1 MGDSNAWDM
10 LVAEEPIERKK
21 SASPS
26 TSRVES
32 QVVKLDEAELHALG
46 LDKEDIAEE
55 AERRRKSRSKSPAIE
70 SLRKVSSHML
80 QKFGTFM
87 KKKDPAMPFYKTA
100 DIEAIPL
107 DSLCQRPKEF
117 FQEPKPFS
125 FRDLGKILVP
135 PLDVR
140 QEKCAYL
147 FRGASF
153 NDEAEQLEGTNE
165 LIRLP
170 EYDPF
175 CPVHGSRR
183 RFGRRHLVT
192 MQHLMTSVDQD
203 DAEETAE
210 YLYNQDFLAKII
222 RKKKREML
230 SGNEKIKVNKV
241 MHKIKANLLI
251 ISVAFLFLFSA
262 FNGLSNLQ
270 TTVNNELGADSLAVL
285 YMSLAISS
293 LFVPSYMISR
303 LGCKLTLIT
312 AMGIYVFYM
321 AVNIRP
327 SYSSIIPA
335 SILTGIA
342 GSCLWGANCVYITEM
357 GIRYARLN
365 IESQNT
371 VIVRFFG
378 YFFMIIHSGQVFGN
392 LLSSF
397 IMTAAMKTPEPLDE
411 VYKTCG
417 HAFPSN
423 SSELSTKATQNLERP
438 HQRIYLSV
446 CLTYLACAIVAV
458 MIVSM
463 FLNALHKDVIN
474 RSRAPV
480 FDAAVLKQTF
490 VNFKNMKIMLL
501 VPLTVF
507 NGVEQAFLAGI
518 FTKAFV
524 ACGLGVS
531 QIGFVCTAFGVSDAV
546 CSLVFGPLIK
556 LFGRMPLFVFG
567 AVNNML
573 MIITLMIWPLNPA
586 DKAILYV
593 VASVWGVSDAVWNTQ
608 INGFWVAL
616 VGRQSLDLAF
626 TSYRFWESIGLALGF
641 VMARLLSVEII
652 LLLSLC
658 LLLLGMTGYC
668 AIELYD
674 ELSAHISMMTRSCYV
689 KKRSGTMSMEA
700 SLLSPNAL

>member
-10 LVAEEPIERKK
+10 LAEPERKK
-21 SASPS
+21 SASPG
-26 TSRVES
+26 TTRVDS
-32 QVVKLDEAELHALG
+32 QVVKLDDAELQALG
-46 LDKEDIAEE
+46 LDKDEIAEE
-55 AERRRKSRSKSPAIE
+55 AERQYGHRKSRSKSPALE
-70 SLRKVSSHML
+70 SLRKVSMNVL
-80 QKFGTFM
+80 QKFGAFT
-87 KKKDPAMPFYKTA
+87 KKKDVAWPLYKAMEI
-100 DIEAIPL
+100 DEIPL
-107 DSLCQRPKEF
+107 DSLCKRPKEF

-125 FRDLGKILVP
+125 FRDLGKVILP
-135 PLDVR
+135 PLETR
-140 QEKCAYL
+140 HEKCAYL
-147 FRGASF
+147 FRGDSF
-153 NDEAEQLEGTNE
+153 NEELELEGARE
-165 LIRLP
+165 LTRLP

-175 CPVHGSRR
+175 CPIHGSRR
-183 RFGRRHLVT
+183 RFARRHLVT
-192 MQHLMTSVDQD
+192 MQHLMTSVDQE
-203 DAEETAE
+203 DAPENAG
-210 YLYNQDFLAKII
+210 YLYNQDLVAKII

-230 SGNEKIKVNKV
+230 SGNEKIKVHKV

-285 YMSLAISS
+285 YTSLAVSS
-293 LFVPSYMISR
+293 LFVPSYMINR

-327 SYSSIIPA
+327 SYSSLIPA
-335 SILTGIA
+335 SILAGMA

-357 GIRYARLN
+357 GIRYANLN
-365 IESQNT
+365 IESENT

-397 IMTAAMKTPEPLDE
+397 IMTAAMKPSDPLDE
-411 VYKTCG
+411 VYTTCG
-417 HAFPSN
+417 HSFPTN
-423 SSELSTKATQNLERP
+423 LSELSEKAAQNLERP
-438 HQRIYLSV
+438 HQRVYLSV

-463 FLNALHKDVIN
+463 FLNALHKDIVN
-474 RSRAPV
+474 RSKAPV
-480 FDAAVLKQTF
+480 FDAAVLKQTLM
-490 VNFKNMKIMLL
+490 NFKNMRIMLL

-507 NGVEQAFLAGI
+507 NGVEQAFVAGI

-531 QIGFVCTAFGVSDAV
+531 HIGFVCTAFGVADAI

-573 MIITLMIWPLNPA
+573 MIVTLMIWPLNPA

-593 VASVWGVSDAVWNTQ
+593 AGSVWGMADAVWNTQ

-641 VMARLLSVEII
+641 VMARQLSVELI
-652 LLLSLC
+652 LLISFC

-668 AIELYD
+668 AIEVYD
-674 ELSAHISMMTRSCYV
+674 DISVS
-689 KKRSGTMSMEA
+689 SGFTQDPADLQEYTA
-700 SLLSPNAL
+700 FG

>member
-1 MGDSNAWDM
+1 
-10 LVAEEPIERKK
+10 
-21 SASPS
+21 
-26 TSRVES
+26 
-32 QVVKLDEAELHALG
+32 
-46 LDKEDIAEE
+46 
-55 AERRRKSRSKSPAIE
+55 
-70 SLRKVSSHML
+70 
-80 QKFGTFM
+80 
-87 KKKDPAMPFYKTA
+87 
-100 DIEAIPL
+100 
-107 DSLCQRPKEF
+107 
-117 FQEPKPFS
+117 
-125 FRDLGKILVP
+125 
-135 PLDVR
+135 
-140 QEKCAYL
+140 
-147 FRGASF
+147 
-153 NDEAEQLEGTNE
+153 
-165 LIRLP
+165 
-170 EYDPF
+170 
-175 CPVHGSRR
+175 
-183 RFGRRHLVT
+183 
-192 MQHLMTSVDQD
+192 
-203 DAEETAE
+203 
-210 YLYNQDFLAKII
+210 
-222 RKKKREML
+222 
-230 SGNEKIKVNKV
+230 
-241 MHKIKANLLI
+241 
-251 ISVAFLFLFSA
+251 
-262 FNGLSNLQ
+262 
-270 TTVNNELGADSLAVL
+270 
-285 YMSLAISS
+285 
-293 LFVPSYMISR
+293 MISR

-518 FTKAFV
+518 FTK
-524 ACGLGVS
+524 
-531 QIGFVCTAFGVSDAV
+531 
-546 CSLVFGPLIK
+546 
-556 LFGRMPLFVFG
+556 
-567 AVNNML
+567 
-573 MIITLMIWPLNPA
+573 IWPLNPA

-593 VASVWGVSDAVWNTQ
+593 VASVWGVSDARFHESEEEGISAN
-608 INGFWVAL
+608 L
-616 VGRQSLDLAF
+616 PSLKHD
-626 TSYRFWESIGLALGF
+626 
-641 VMARLLSVEII
+641 
-652 LLLSLC
+652 C
-658 LLLLGMTGYC
+658 
-668 AIELYD
+668 
-674 ELSAHISMMTRSCYV
+674 
-689 KKRSGTMSMEA
+689 KNK
-700 SLLSPNAL
+700 

>member
-10 LVAEEPIERKK
+10 LAEPERKK
-21 SASPS
+21 SASPGEVS
-26 TSRVES
+26 SL
-32 QVVKLDEAELHALG
+32 QVVKLDDAELQALG
-46 LDKEDIAEE
+46 LDKDEIAEE
-55 AERRRKSRSKSPAIE
+55 AERQYGHRKSRSKSPALE
-70 SLRKVSSHML
+70 SLRKVSMNVL
-80 QKFGTFM
+80 QKFGAFT
-87 KKKDPAMPFYKTA
+87 KKKDVAWPLYKAMEI
-100 DIEAIPL
+100 DEIPL
-107 DSLCQRPKEF
+107 DSLCKRPKEF

-125 FRDLGKILVP
+125 FRDLGKVILP
-135 PLDVR
+135 PLETR
-140 QEKCAYL
+140 HEKCAYL
-147 FRGASF
+147 FRGDSF
-153 NDEAEQLEGTNE
+153 NEELELEGARE
-165 LIRLP
+165 LTRLP

-175 CPVHGSRR
+175 CPIHGSRR
-183 RFGRRHLVT
+183 RFARRHLVT
-192 MQHLMTSVDQD
+192 MQHLMTSVDQE
-203 DAEETAE
+203 DAPENAG
-210 YLYNQDFLAKII
+210 YLYNQDLVAKII

-230 SGNEKIKVNKV
+230 SGNEKIKVHKV

-285 YMSLAISS
+285 YTSLAVSS
-293 LFVPSYMISR
+293 LFVPSYMINR

-327 SYSSIIPA
+327 SYSSLIPA
-335 SILTGIA
+335 SILAGMA

-357 GIRYARLN
+357 GIRYANLN
-365 IESQNT
+365 IESENT

-397 IMTAAMKTPEPLDE
+397 IMTAAMKPSDPLDE
-411 VYKTCG
+411 VYTTCG
-417 HAFPSN
+417 HSFPTN
-423 SSELSTKATQNLERP
+423 LSELSEKAAQNLERP
-438 HQRIYLSV
+438 HQRVYLSV

-463 FLNALHKDVIN
+463 FLNALHKDIVN
-474 RSRAPV
+474 RSKAPV
-480 FDAAVLKQTF
+480 FDAAVLKQTLM
-490 VNFKNMKIMLL
+490 NFKNMRIMLL

-507 NGVEQAFLAGI
+507 NGVEQAFVAGI

-531 QIGFVCTAFGVSDAV
+531 HIGFVCTAFGVADAI

-573 MIITLMIWPLNPA
+573 MIVTLMIWPLNPA

-593 VASVWGVSDAVWNTQ
+593 AGSVWGMADAVWNTQ

-641 VMARLLSVEII
+641 VMARQLSVELI
-652 LLLSLC
+652 LLISFC

-668 AIELYD
+668 AIEVYD
-674 ELSAHISMMTRSCYV
+674 DISSYCLKMTDVCYM
-689 KKRSGTMSMEA
+689 KRRSGTMSMEA
-700 SLLSPNAL
+700 SLLSPNALQ